1 MEHIKRRFLC
11 VGVITAFLLSIA
23 VTGVAISQPV
33 QKGKAA
39 IATVLS
45 GEKVESNG
53 VGKVPIG
60 LVHRGHGFALNGE
73 EFHVLRVH
81 VIRAMH
87 LEPIYVKALM
97 GENASIE
104 DIEAETENRTPYLRG
119 YMRLG
124 ENHYRLANMS
134 VDADETN
141 GSTVFKADIL
151 GPVQETNR
159 TVGRICI
166 TTMDYEGV
174 RIGEGELSMDEGEYK
189 GEYRVLLDMLPPR
202 LRAMQKLHQMRWR

>member
-11 VGVITAFLLSIA
+11 VGVIAAFLLSIA

-45 GEKVESNG
+45 GENG
-53 VGKVPIG
+53 IGKVPIG

-73 EFHVLRVH
+73 EFHVLRVQ

-104 DIEAETENRTPYLRG
+104 DIEAETGNRTPYLRG

-141 GSTVFKADIL
+141 DSTVFKANIL

-189 GEYRVLLDMLPPR
+189 GEYKVLLDMLPPR
-202 LRAMQKLHQMRWR
+202 LRQMRRR